1 MPELVAC
8 PGCGYKVQMAEALIG
23 RQVRCQ
29 SCSRSFVAAP
39 DTRPPEPPPAPPV
52 YAGGSLGTPRPRRAS
67 LPRKRGERPPIWRD
81 LVPGLDD
88 GNPPFCPGCGKSV
101 GWESLRCPFCGEE
114 FEPELGQEPLRHQP
128 DSLFRRD
135 SVPHRARLIV
145 ALGNI
150 CLVLGGLSICLCGL
164 GAIVSVP
171 LGIVTWVMANHDLAQ
186 MRTGALDVLGKDL
199 TETGRT
205 GAILGIVLGLL
216 FAACHAVWWLE
227 LW

>member
-1 MPELVAC
+1 
-8 PGCGYKVQMAEALIG
+8 
-23 RQVRCQ
+23 
-29 SCSRSFVAAP
+29 
-39 DTRPPEPPPAPPV
+39 
-52 YAGGSLGTPRPRRAS
+52 
-67 LPRKRGERPPIWRD
+67 
-81 LVPGLDD
+81 VPGLDD

-101 GWESLRCPFCGEE
+101 GWQSLRCPFCGEE

-135 SVPHRARLIV
+135 SAPHRARLIV

-164 GAIVSVP
+164 GAVVSVP